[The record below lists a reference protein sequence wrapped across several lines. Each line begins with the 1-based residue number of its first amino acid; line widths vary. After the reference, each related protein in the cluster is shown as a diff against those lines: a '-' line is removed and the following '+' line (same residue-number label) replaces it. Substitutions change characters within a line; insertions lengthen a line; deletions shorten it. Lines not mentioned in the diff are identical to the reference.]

1 MFRLVVFGL
10 TALCIQPVPG
20 AERDF
25 NFSEAAPGE
34 IPAGFR
40 SAVSGEGRPS
50 TWKIVEDEPPQTLA
64 PTNAAPSVVTK
75 RRVLAHFGTS
85 LVDEHF
91 PLLIFDTETFAD
103 FTLTTRFK
111 TVSGAIERMAGV
123 AFRIQDEKN
132 YYVVR
137 ASSLGNTFR
146 FYKFVDGVRTTP
158 MGPEIDLPKGVWHE
172 VAVECKGNEIRC
184 LLNGKQAIPT
194 ITDSSFAD
202 GKIGFWTKSDST
214 TYFGDTR
221 IVYTPRSSLAKTLV
235 REAMEKHSRVLGI
248 RIYARTDRL
257 TELHVIASNDETDL
271 GKPAGQY
278 EQDAVTRDVMY
289 YGREDGQA
297 IVNLPL
303 HDRNGEAVAAVRI
316 RLKAIPGQTE
326 QNAVARAKPI
336 VKAMEKR
343 VRMARDLTQ

>member
-111 TVSGAIERMAGV
+111 TVSGAREQMAGV
-123 AFRIQDEKN
+123 AFRIQDERN

-137 ASSLGNTFR
+137 GSSLGSTFL
-146 FYKFVDGVRTTP
+146 FYKVVNGERLSP
-158 MGPEIDLPKGVWHE
+158 IGRKIEIPRGVWHE
-172 VAVECKGNEIRC
+172 
-184 LLNGKQAIPT
+184 LAI
-194 ITDSSFAD
+194 
-202 GKIGFWTKSDST
+202 
-214 TYFGDTR
+214 
-221 IVYTPRSSLAKTLV
+221 
-235 REAMEKHSRVLGI
+235 E
-248 RIYARTDRL
+248 
-257 TELHVIASNDETDL
+257 
-271 GKPAGQY
+271 
-278 EQDAVTRDVMY
+278 
-289 YGREDGQA
+289 
-297 IVNLPL
+297 
-303 HDRNGEAVAAVRI
+303 
-316 RLKAIPGQTE
+316 
-326 QNAVARAKPI
+326 
-336 VKAMEKR
+336 
-343 VRMARDLTQ
+343 